1 MPDDEAIVKRLDA
14 LIYLTLN
21 VARLKDLTSE
31 QKIQELKG
39 LGFTDVEVAVAQ
51 PVCLDEQVGSERIAS
66 RERHGPQASRRRPV
80 RRIAPADRCPEKA
93 AGLSE
98 LRPLGNGDLA
108 RRGHRP

>member
-39 LGFTDVEVAVAQ
+39 LGFTDVEVAKIIGKTRGYVSSA
-51 PVCLDEQVGSERIAS
+51 VS
-66 RERHGPQASRRRPV
+66 RARRR
-80 RRIAPADRCPEKA
+80 KA
-93 AGLSE
+93 
-98 LRPLGNGDLA
+98 
-108 RRGHRP
+108 

>member
-39 LGFTDVEVAVAQ
+39 LGFTDVEVAKIIGKTRGYVSSA
-51 PVCLDEQVGSERIAS
+51 VS
-66 RERHGPQASRRRPV
+66 RARRR
-80 RRIAPADRCPEKA
+80 RA
-93 AGLSE
+93 
-98 LRPLGNGDLA
+98 
-108 RRGHRP
+108 

>member
-39 LGFTDVEVAVAQ
+39 LGFTDIEVAKIIGKTRGYVSSA
-51 PVCLDEQVGSERIAS
+51 VS
-66 RERHGPQASRRRPV
+66 RARRR
-80 RRIAPADRCPEKA
+80 KA
-93 AGLSE
+93 
-98 LRPLGNGDLA
+98 
-108 RRGHRP
+108 